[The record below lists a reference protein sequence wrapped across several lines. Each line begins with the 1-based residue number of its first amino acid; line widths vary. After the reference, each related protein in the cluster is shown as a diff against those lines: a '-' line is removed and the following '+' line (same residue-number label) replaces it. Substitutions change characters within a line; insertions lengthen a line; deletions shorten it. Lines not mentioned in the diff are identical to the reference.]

1 MLLLGVPGPSPSHP
15 FLIGIPQSERQK
27 HNQKCSR
34 KKKKDAMV
42 LGKLFWLEH
51 FQLGARH
58 VCGPPFPLLASAT
71 CPALL

>member
-34 KKKKDAMV
+34 KKKKKMQW
-42 LGKLFWLEH
+42 F
-51 FQLGARH
+51 
-58 VCGPPFPLLASAT
+58 LANFFG
-71 CPALL
+71 